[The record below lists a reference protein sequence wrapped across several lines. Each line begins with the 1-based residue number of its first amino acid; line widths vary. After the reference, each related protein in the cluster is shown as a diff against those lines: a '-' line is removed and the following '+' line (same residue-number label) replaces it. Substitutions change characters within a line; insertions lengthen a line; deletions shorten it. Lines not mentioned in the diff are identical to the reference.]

1 VKLSVPAVVYS
12 TDDQENRMTMTAFA
26 YTIIRKKRRWFP
38 EAPVSIKDFIL
49 STSSP
54 LDAQLILQS
63 PQISMYCADVKNKN
77 IVFVETPPG
86 LDVPAA
92 PFYYLAQYEHATRAL
107 TLSFDD
113 FIRLA
118 EALPYP
124 DKRFLFLYTVGRAG
138 STLLTKI
145 CAGDPDTVAVSEP
158 DILSDFLLLAQKD
171 PLQKAQVEKLLLAC
185 FKLFSSSTATEG
197 KQRILIKPR
206 GYCIEMGEMIHTV
219 LPDARGVFLY
229 RNARPVIE
237 SFIRA
242 FSIAGILSLLRD
254 TLPSRMLLA
263 YLTKRYRTEL
273 PNYFPALREYPL
285 ATLFKTGWTGVLCI
299 TWLSIMK
306 AYVRLYRRGLDVRA
320 VLYEDII
327 KAPQELVAR
336 LFRYCGIPD
345 ACLAAGLKA
354 LERDSQEGTRLARS
368 VAHKKKRHMK
378 EINMEHV
385 RIILQTQP
393 EISSPGY
400 IAPGTILHDSG
411 MQ

>member
-1 VKLSVPAVVYS
+1 
-12 TDDQENRMTMTAFA
+12 MTMTAQA

-38 EAPVSIKDFIL
+38 EAPVSINDFIL

-54 LDAQLILQS
+54 LDAQLLLHS
-63 PQISMYCADVKNKN
+63 PQISMYCADVENKT

-86 LDVPAA
+86 LNVPAA

-107 TLSFDD
+107 TLPFDD
-113 FIRLA
+113 FIRLT
-118 EALPYP
+118 EALPCP
-124 DKRFLFLYTVGRAG
+124 DKKFLFLYTVGRAG

-145 CAGDPDTVAVSEP
+145 FAGDPDTVAVSEP
-158 DILSDFLLLAQKD
+158 DILSDFSLLAQKY
-171 PLQKAQVEKLLLAC
+171 PLQKPHVEKLLLSC
-185 FKLFSSSTATEG
+185 FKIFSSSAATAG

-206 GYCIEMGEMIHTV
+206 GYCIEMGEIIHTV
-219 LPDARGVFLY
+219 LPDAKGIFLY

-242 FSIAGILSLLRD
+242 FSITGVLSLLRD
-254 TLPSRMLLA
+254 ILPSRMLLA
-263 YLTKRYRTEL
+263 YLMKHYRTAL
-273 PNYFPALREYPL
+273 LDYFPALSEYPPE
-285 ATLFKTGWTGVLCI
+285 AIFKTGWTGVLCI

-306 AYVRLYRRGLDVRA
+306 AYVRLYRKGIDVRA

-336 LFRYCGIPD
+336 LFGYCDIPD
-345 ACLAAGLKA
+345 TCLAAGLKA

-368 VAHKKKRHMK
+368 VAHKKKWQMK

-385 RIILQTQP
+385 RIILQSQP
-393 EISSPGY
+393 EISSPDY
-400 IAPGTILHDSG
+400 IVPGTIMHDSA
-411 MQ
+411 QQ

>member
-1 VKLSVPAVVYS
+1 
-12 TDDQENRMTMTAFA
+12 
-26 YTIIRKKRRWFP
+26 
-38 EAPVSIKDFIL
+38 
-49 STSSP
+49 
-54 LDAQLILQS
+54 
-63 PQISMYCADVKNKN
+63 MYCADIKNKN

-86 LDVPAA
+86 LDVTAA
-92 PFYYLAQYEHATRAL
+92 PFYYLAQYEHAIKAL

-124 DKRFLFLYTVGRAG
+124 DKKFLFLYTVGRAG

-158 DILSDFLLLAQKD
+158 DILSDFSLLAQKA
-171 PLQKAQVEKLLLAC
+171 PLQKAHVEKLLLAC
-185 FKLFSSSTATEG
+185 FKLLSSSTAAAG

-219 LPDARGVFLY
+219 LPDAKGIFLY

-254 TLPSRMLLA
+254 IVPSRILLA
-263 YLTKRYRTEL
+263 YMIKRYGATL
-273 PNYFPALREYPL
+273 LDYFPVLSEYTPR
-285 ATLFKTGWTGVLCI
+285 TLFKAGWTGLLCI

-306 AYVRLYRRGLDVRA
+306 AYVRLYRRGLNVRA

-336 LFRYCGIPD
+336 LFSYCGIPD
-345 ACLAAGLKA
+345 TCLAAGLKA

-368 VAHKKKRHMK
+368 VAHKKKWQMK

-385 RIILQTQP
+385 RIILQSQP
-393 EISSPGY
+393 EISSPDY
-400 IAPGTILHDSG
+400 IVPGTIMHDSG